1 MITFVYQNRP
11 LGTGDAVL
19 KCSKHINT
27 KHFLML
33 LPDDLITKKN
43 CSKEMISLYRKK
55 KSSIIATKRV
65 NKNEVSRY
73 GILTVKNKQR
83 SHFQISDVV
92 EKPSA
97 NKAKSNF
104 AIIGRYILP
113 SKIFSEIRKTNK
125 GYGGEIHITDAIKS
139 LIKKD
144 ENFMDVFLKENILIV
159 ELCVVT

>member
-113 SKIFSEIRKTNK
+113 SKIFSEIRKQTK
-125 GYGGEIHITDAIKS
+125 AMEARY
-139 LIKKD
+139 
-144 ENFMDVFLKENILIV
+144 ILQMQ
-159 ELCVVT
+159 